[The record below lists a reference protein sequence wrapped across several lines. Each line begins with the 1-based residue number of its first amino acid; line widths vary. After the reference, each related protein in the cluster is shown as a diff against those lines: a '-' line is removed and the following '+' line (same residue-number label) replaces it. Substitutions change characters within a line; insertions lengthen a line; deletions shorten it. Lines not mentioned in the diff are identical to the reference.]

1 VPNPDDGSDD
11 DRQAFM
17 AQMSTQVAHV
27 LDDPGSLW
35 REHGVL
41 SQPAMVFVNADGTTE
56 LRTGSLGPE
65 DLLERAKSMAA
76 A

>member
-1 VPNPDDGSDD
+1 
-11 DRQAFM
+11 
-17 AQMSTQVAHV
+17 MSTQISHV

-41 SQPAMVFVNADGTTE
+41 SQPAMVFISADGTAE
-56 LRTGSLGPE
+56 VRNGSLGPE
-65 DLLERAKSMAA
+65 ELLERAESLAA